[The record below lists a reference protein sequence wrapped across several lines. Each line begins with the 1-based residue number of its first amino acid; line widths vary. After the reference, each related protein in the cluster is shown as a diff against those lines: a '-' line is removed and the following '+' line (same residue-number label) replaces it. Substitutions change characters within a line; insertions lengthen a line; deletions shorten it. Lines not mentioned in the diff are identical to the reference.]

1 MNKKLIFLIAFLVLA
16 AIGGYFLY
24 AQLGLGGTVQNL
36 AVVNNSETNF
46 EVKIF
51 SDQKFVGLK
60 KYLAAPVTAGE
71 KGKINPFMK
80 F

>member
-1 MNKKLIFLIAFLVLA
+1 MNKKLIFLIIFLALL

-24 AQLGLGGTVQNL
+24 TQLGSGGTVKNGGI
-36 AVVNNSETNF
+36 VNNLETNF

-51 SDQKFVGLK
+51 SDHKFLGLK
-60 KYLAAPVTAGE
+60 DYLAAPVTAGE